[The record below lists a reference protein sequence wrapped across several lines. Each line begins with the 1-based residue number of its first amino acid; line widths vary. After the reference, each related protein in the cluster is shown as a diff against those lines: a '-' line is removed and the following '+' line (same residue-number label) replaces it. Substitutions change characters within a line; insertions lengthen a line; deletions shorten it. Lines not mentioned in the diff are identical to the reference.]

1 MKNYN
6 EMAESV
12 FERRDKYNA
21 ERRMAMNKFKKG
33 MTGAVC
39 CCLVALLGVG
49 VFSGNQI
56 TTNDTP
62 NIGIEDYNEN
72 KLEAGKEKVGNE
84 QVNNNTQT
92 VEDIPA
98 DENGSYSES
107 VNSNDLAEGTKAF
120 FGGSYTDTNGK
131 FVVVLT
137 VDTAENRTAICK
149 ELGVSESTTVFEVGT
164 YTLEYLIELQSKISS
179 AMTNKELPFVTSS
192 GVYETINRIK
202 VGVTTDNEADLA
214 KVLALDTIGGAIVIE
229 RSTGAIT
236 KDLAIAE

>member
-1 MKNYN
+1 MKDYN

-39 CCLVALLGVG
+39 CCLVALLGAG

-56 TTNDTP
+56 VTNDTP

-98 DENGSYSES
+98 DKNGSYSES
-107 VNSNDLAEGTKAF
+107 VNSNDLAEGIKAF
-120 FGGSYTDTNGK
+120 FGGSYTDTIGK

-164 YTLEYLIELQSKISS
+164 YTLEYLTELQSKISS

-202 VGVTTDNEADLA
+202 VRVTTDNEADLA
-214 KVLALDTIGGAIVIE
+214 KILALDTIGGAIVIE

>member
-21 ERRMAMNKFKKG
+21 ERRMAMSKFKKS

-49 VFSGNQI
+49 VFNGNQI
-56 TTNDTP
+56 VPNDIP
-62 NIGIEDYNEN
+62 VQEHLESKEEVGNGQVVNPVQNVEDVPADKDGDYNEN
-72 KLEAGKEKVGNE
+72 
-84 QVNNNTQT
+84 
-92 VEDIPA
+92 I
-98 DENGSYSES
+98 S
-107 VNSNDLAEGTKAF
+107 SNDLKQGTATF

-137 VDTAENRTAICK
+137 ADTAENRTAICK
-149 ELGVSESTTVFEVGT
+149 ELGVNESTTVFEVGA
-164 YTLEYLIELQSKISS
+164 YTLEYLTELQNKISS

-192 GVYETINRIK
+192 AVDEIDNRIK
-202 VGVTTDNEADLA
+202 VSVTTDNEADLA
-214 KVLALDTIGGAIVIE
+214 KVLALDTIGGAVVIE
-229 RSTGAIT
+229 RSTGIAT
-236 KDLAIAE
+236 EDLAVAE

>member
-1 MKNYN
+1 MKDYN

-39 CCLVALLGVG
+39 CCLVALLGAG

-56 TTNDTP
+56 VTNDTP

-98 DENGSYSES
+98 DKNGSYSES

-120 FGGSYTDTNGK
+120 FGGSYTDTIGK
-131 FVVVLT
+131 VVVVLT

-164 YTLEYLIELQSKISS
+164 YTLEYLTELQSKISS

-202 VGVTTDNEADLA
+202 VRVTTDNEADLA
-214 KVLALDTIGGAIVIE
+214 KILALDTIGGAIVIE

>member
-1 MKNYN
+1 MKNCD
-6 EMAESV
+6 EMVNSLL
-12 FERRDKYNA
+12 ERRDKYNA

-49 VFSGNQI
+49 VFNGNQI

-62 NIGIEDYNEN
+62 NIGIQDYTEN
-72 KLEAGKEKVGNE
+72 KPEAGKEEVGNE
-84 QVNNNTQT
+84 QINNNTQT

-98 DENGSYSES
+98 DANGSYNES
-107 VNSNDLAEGTKAF
+107 VNSNDLAKETAAF
-120 FGGSYTDTNGK
+120 FGGSYTDTNGN

-137 VDTAENRTAICK
+137 VDTAENRIAICK
-149 ELGVSESTTVFEVGT
+149 ELGINESTTVFEVGT
-164 YTLEYLIELQSKISS
+164 YTLEYLTELQSKISS
-179 AMTNKELPFVTSS
+179 GMVNKEFPFVTSS

-202 VGVTTDNEADLA
+202 IRVTTDNEADLA

-229 RSTGAIT
+229 RSTGVVT
-236 KDLAIAE
+236 EDLVIAK

>member
-1 MKNYN
+1 MKDYN

-39 CCLVALLGVG
+39 CCLVALLGAG

-56 TTNDTP
+56 VTNDTP

-98 DENGSYSES
+98 DKNGSYSES
-107 VNSNDLAEGTKAF
+107 VNSNDLAEGPKAF
-120 FGGSYTDTNGK
+120 FGGSYTDTIGK

-164 YTLEYLIELQSKISS
+164 YTLEYLTELQSKISS

-202 VGVTTDNEADLA
+202 VRVTTDNEADLA
-214 KVLALDTIGGAIVIE
+214 KILALDTIGGAIVIE

>member
-1 MKNYN
+1 MKDYN

-21 ERRMAMNKFKKG
+21 KRRMAMNKFKKG

-39 CCLVALLGVG
+39 CCLVALLVAG

-84 QVNNNTQT
+84 QVNSNTQT

-120 FGGSYTDTNGK
+120 FGGSYTDTIGK

-164 YTLEYLIELQSKISS
+164 YTLEYLTELQSKISS

-202 VGVTTDNEADLA
+202 VRVTTDNEADLT

-236 KDLAIAE
+236 TDLAIAE

>member
-1 MKNYN
+1 MKDYN

-39 CCLVALLGVG
+39 CCLVALLGAG

-56 TTNDTP
+56 VTNDTP

-72 KLEAGKEKVGNE
+72 QLEAGKEKVGNE

-98 DENGSYSES
+98 EHSSVALIQTQSEN
-107 VNSNDLAEGTKAF
+107 L
-120 FGGSYTDTNGK
+120 
-131 FVVVLT
+131 LW
-137 VDTAENRTAICK
+137 C
-149 ELGVSESTTVFEVGT
+149 
-164 YTLEYLIELQSKISS
+164 
-179 AMTNKELPFVTSS
+179 
-192 GVYETINRIK
+192 
-202 VGVTTDNEADLA
+202 
-214 KVLALDTIGGAIVIE
+214 
-229 RSTGAIT
+229 
-236 KDLAIAE
+236 

>member
-1 MKNYN
+1 MKDYN

-12 FERRDKYNA
+12 FERRDKYNV
-21 ERRMAMNKFKKG
+21 ERRMAKNKFKKG

-39 CCLVALLGVG
+39 CCLVALLVAG

-98 DENGSYSES
+98 DKNGSYSES

-120 FGGSYTDTNGK
+120 FGGSYTDTIGK

-164 YTLEYLIELQSKISS
+164 YTL
-179 AMTNKELPFVTSS
+179 
-192 GVYETINRIK
+192 
-202 VGVTTDNEADLA
+202 
-214 KVLALDTIGGAIVIE
+214 
-229 RSTGAIT
+229 
-236 KDLAIAE
+236 

>member
-1 MKNYN
+1 MKDYN

-39 CCLVALLGVG
+39 CCLVALLGAG

-98 DENGSYSES
+98 DKNGSYSES

-120 FGGSYTDTNGK
+120 FGGSYTDTIGE

-164 YTLEYLIELQSKISS
+164 YTLEYLTELQSKISS

-202 VGVTTDNEADLA
+202 VRVTTDNEADLA

>member
-21 ERRMAMNKFKKG
+21 ERRMAMSKFKKS

-49 VFSGNQI
+49 VFNGNQI
-56 TTNDTP
+56 APNDTP
-62 NIGIEDYNEN
+62 NVGVQDYHEN
-72 KLEAGKEKVGNE
+72 KLEAGKEEVGNG
-84 QVNNNTQT
+84 QVVNPVQN
-92 VEDIPA
+92 VEDVPA
-98 DENGSYSES
+98 DKDGDYNENIS
-107 VNSNDLAEGTKAF
+107 SNDLKQGTTAF

-137 VDTAENRTAICK
+137 VDTAENRTTICE
-149 ELGVSESTTVFEVGT
+149 ELGVNESTTIFEVGT
-164 YTLEYLIELQSKISS
+164 YTLEYLTELQNKISS

-192 GVYETINRIK
+192 AVDEIDNRIK
-202 VGVTTDNEADLA
+202 VSVTTDNEADLA

-229 RSTGAIT
+229 HSTGVVT
-236 KDLAIAE
+236 EDLAIAE

>member
-1 MKNYN
+1 MKDYN

-39 CCLVALLGVG
+39 CCLVALLVAG

-56 TTNDTP
+56 ITNDTP

-98 DENGSYSES
+98 DESGSYSES

-120 FGGSYTDTNGK
+120 FGGSYTDTIGK

-149 ELGVSESTTVFEVGT
+149 ELGVSESTTVLKLAHILLN
-164 YTLEYLIELQSKISS
+164 TLLNCKVKLVLQ
-179 AMTNKELPFVTSS
+179 
-192 GVYETINRIK
+192 
-202 VGVTTDNEADLA
+202 
-214 KVLALDTIGGAIVIE
+214 
-229 RSTGAIT
+229 
-236 KDLAIAE
+236 